1 MEDYMLNIKKK
12 SVKKISFVLFSV
24 FCLSCVFIIST
35 LSEIGKVK
43 LQDVVKLHLGNKE
56 ILMNYISVNVI
67 NLSAV
72 LLIFFLIISIIL
84 FIVSIFTRKQKL
96 KSVSIPLMYIFAGA
110 YIILCLFVFIIQ
122 DDLRNRDHLGFEPI
136 KINKELS
143 DSYIKNNVE
152 EINLLTPDNVLLNGW
167 LVKGTEK
174 QKSPL
179 IIYFT
184 GATGGEVFDIIN
196 HAKKLNSWSFAIV
209 SYRGYGFS
217 EGFPTQEAV
226 LSDALFIYDTFSKRN
241 DIDKDRI
248 VAMGHSLGTGVAVYL
263 SEKRKIAATILSS
276 PILRN
281 SIGSPIQ
288 LQLVP
293 TSFIMRR
300 EPVDTIYRAPFINNP
315 LLCLIGE
322 KDTNTLPKDS
332 LKLVEKWKGRSSVK
346 IYKGEGHK
354 FIYNNENSWA
364 DISEFLKT
372 IE

>member
-56 ILMNYISVNVI
+56 ISMNYISVNII

-72 LLIFFLIISIIL
+72 LLVLFLIISIIL
-84 FIVSIFTRKQKL
+84 FIVSIFTSEQKL

-152 EINLLTPDNVLLNGW
+152 EINLLTPDNVRLNGW
-167 LVKGTEK
+167 LVKSTKK

-184 GATGGEVFDIIN
+184 GSTGGEVFDIID

-217 EGFPTQEAV
+217 EGFPTQEVV
-226 LSDALFIYDTFSKRN
+226 LSDALFIYDTFSKEN
-241 DIDKDRI
+241 DIDKD
-248 VAMGHSLGTGVAVYL
+248 S
-263 SEKRKIAATILSS
+263 
-276 PILRN
+276 
-281 SIGSPIQ
+281 
-288 LQLVP
+288 
-293 TSFIMRR
+293 
-300 EPVDTIYRAPFINNP
+300 INNP

-332 LKLVEKWKGRSSVK
+332 LKLVEKWKGKSSVK

>member
-56 ILMNYISVNVI
+56 ISMNYISVNII

-72 LLIFFLIISIIL
+72 LLVLFLIISIIL
-84 FIVSIFTRKQKL
+84 FIVSIFTREQKL

-152 EINLLTPDNVLLNGW
+152 EINLLTPDNVRLNGW
-167 LVKGTEK
+167 LVKSTKK

-184 GATGGEVFDIIN
+184 GSTGGEVFDIID

-217 EGFPTQEAV
+217 EGFPTQEVV
-226 LSDALFIYDTFSKRN
+226 LSDALFIYDTFSKEN
-241 DIDKDRI
+241 DIDKD
-248 VAMGHSLGTGVAVYL
+248 S
-263 SEKRKIAATILSS
+263 
-276 PILRN
+276 
-281 SIGSPIQ
+281 
-288 LQLVP
+288 
-293 TSFIMRR
+293 
-300 EPVDTIYRAPFINNP
+300 INNP

-332 LKLVEKWKGRSSVK
+332 LKLVEKWKGKSSVK

>member
-12 SVKKISFVLFSV
+12 SVKKISFILFSV

-56 ILMNYISVNVI
+56 ISMNYISVNII

-72 LLIFFLIISIIL
+72 LLVLFLIISIIL

-96 KSVSIPLMYIFAGA
+96 KFVSIPLMYMFAGT

-152 EINLLTPDNVLLNGW
+152 EINLLTPDNVRLNGW
-167 LVKGTEK
+167 LVKSTKK

-184 GATGGEVFDIIN
+184 GSTGGEVFDIID

-217 EGFPTQEAV
+217 EGFPTQEVV
-226 LSDALFIYDTFSKRN
+226 LSDALFIYDTFSKEN
-241 DIDKDRI
+241 DIDKD
-248 VAMGHSLGTGVAVYL
+248 S
-263 SEKRKIAATILSS
+263 
-276 PILRN
+276 
-281 SIGSPIQ
+281 
-288 LQLVP
+288 
-293 TSFIMRR
+293 
-300 EPVDTIYRAPFINNP
+300 INNP

-332 LKLVEKWKGRSSVK
+332 LKLVEKWKGKSSVK